1 MLEQILNFI
10 EQNQSWIMIVPTIL
24 FVVIVVLWT
33 IRGFMK
39 GFRKGIIQFI
49 LMLVA
54 IALSV
59 LVFALLTADRGKM
72 LYQLFGS
79 SICESTGISMPDDFN
94 QILNTNV
101 RPEDV
106 TLIDCLFTV
115 IFKQAEIEAGGIE
128 YIPIEAYDSISA
140 VAEMTFRI
148 GVALIALIA
157 FFIFKILLYLLVY
170 LPKKKKKRYQKK
182 LERRKKVYKKRRI
195 LGGVVGLVRGGIV
208 GVCCVGLIGTLLY
221 LVTAGREPQETKF
234 TDETISNVY
243 DIDNMLKEFGN
254 TGILNA
260 FNNIKVDD
268 VPFYIFFVNSIVQ
281 AESTETGEVYY
292 FVNEITSLTGLG
304 QDLLDVFNLYGGESI
319 TIDHIKGSED
329 TLRALTDLFNSD
341 NKLEYDGD
349 MLTFE
354 EALTRVVEKYEG
366 TVLFFNL
373 AKAAISTCVLNIET
387 LTEGTGLEDSYMVNV
402 VTTMFTSEDNDPYYI
417 SPYDLVTGNDIK
429 EILVG
434 LTKSISEIL
443 DLMNYK
449 DTTDPNSNTYNIGQI
464 NRTFAIISPIQESLN
479 NLSIFTNNP
488 EDVVENDELIVKEKR
503 TKINRSLDRAIDYS
517 FKYFSEELGNNYEN
531 PYLNINTDW
540 LNDLDDIIASV
551 NDISQIT
558 LSIENEM
565 IEANTNLFGGLDMVF
580 AADYQNR
587 EVIDNAYDELVN
599 KIAVFDSV
607 STLFES
613 DLMYDLVYDNFLNQ
627 MLNSV
632 NNTTDSNIKMPRN
645 ITWQD
650 EGDTPGE
657 FRVLFNTLRELV
669 RSGILDELANE
680 NYNLITVDS
689 ILATLG
695 EQYDEDEILINY
707 TLNSKVLYYS
717 ISLLLTN
724 LHVDDLEVLV
734 PDEAMSEV
742 EGVKLINKEE
752 LANLLLT
759 AKPVVSELIARDV
772 IEFADITADINVL
785 LDVMSLE
792 NVQDSIISSDI
803 LVATASNYLVNTV
816 DSDESI
822 ANYIVIPSYL
832 AYTDDNETN
841 QIIMKNWLG
850 EQGEF
855 ANLLYTLTLTNEDGS
870 KVLDIEKL
878 INNDTNYYVS
888 LMNISRPN
896 FDSLI
901 TSDIMHYSFTNILTT
916 MPSQD
921 SFSLII
927 PKSAYDVNYE
937 GNVISS
943 DELYNTLHAA
953 SLIAY
958 VNENNELDYNLDN
971 VQDNSSDVLKSM
983 IIHASL
989 INSIYQVSLDNDYIK
1004 LPNVYNNLNYDS
1016 NSDDYI
1022 FNQDFDTIAWVA
1034 NKEILNILEATK
1046 ALDIKLNSLI
1056 DGSFNQDEMTN
1067 KILLLND
1074 ELTEGTNKGKY
1085 IIEVVDA
1092 SKVLAMTMTNLLSS
1106 EDLSA
1111 YVSVPDTAKT
1121 GADNYGDSYVK
1132 DSEWYQLVSGLE
1144 YSLGINASN
1153 DKSVLEQ
1160 LQNIN
1165 NYVSNIFIGDY
1176 KAYEDKRD
1184 ILLKSYILE
1193 ATVVTNIYSNLE
1205 NNDTLVIPNYLSQDE
1220 YVNWYTEK
1228 TENNDTDL
1236 ARRISIVETGRK
1248 ELSNIMDVFK
1258 VTEIGEIYGE
1268 PNFEDEV
1275 ASKVTVYSLVIVQSD
1290 YENVDEFDTIKTNKL
1305 NVQATLVKSNVLKAS
1320 TLNTILRTNA
1330 VDIPSVDR
1338 TLLDYEKD
1346 NYNDIVKTNISE
1358 EYLNISF
1365 INEDYNTDDEM
1376 KYIFDALNELALNVS
1391 EVEPNTINMNAN
1403 VILTLNEESMI
1414 QSGTKLTNVL
1424 NSTVL
1429 SLTLTNE
1436 LDSAI
1441 DFIELNNLENDKEQ
1455 KYAVEIING
1464 DTYVRESEWS
1474 RLIDSLGEQGL
1485 GLSENDDIAEKLA
1498 NPIGLVNNV
1507 IGDPNDNPASD
1518 DEYIARRDTIFGSVI
1533 LEAAIKVKVE
1543 ESISSNE
1550 SSEDEVAT
1558 VVPIDTP
1565 WYLTRNDNGEVDINS
1580 SSEMT
1585 NVLDVFKIIGVED
1598 GNENYGEVISSKL
1611 NAADILVLSTDDGS
1625 TISHKI
1631 ALQQQLLS
1639 SYILHATMINN
1650 VMGIESL
1657 VKPSVLTRIT
1667 NDMELSTSLWLQ
1679 NEEMANLF
1687 GVADMLQ
1694 LTGEGN
1700 QINFD
1705 VDNILSSLKSSAD
1718 SRPIEELHQSSLAYL
1733 TVSNNVLNTVSN
1745 ETLGIVIAYSDISN
1759 VYENYNDLAIS
1770 YSELQY
1776 LVDDLNYLGVSSI
1789 SNETETIKVPTN
1801 SVLENEAL
1809 FSSNTMKL
1817 TISNKIINS
1826 TINDNISYV
1835 TYIPTA
1841 DEEILNTNV
1850 LTIVDNSYVASAETY
1865 NYFDAAEIKSFI
1877 KAINAFT
1884 TDSTDNDSFTFTV
1897 TLDSISNMDRAILE
1911 DVLESKL
1918 AHGLISNFLISINEA
1933 SNSEIIETTEG
1944 LVYHIYE
1951 TRLDELVNE
1960 KYIAKETILA
1970 YNQAN

>member
-10 EQNQSWIMIVPTIL
+10 EQNQSWIMLVPTIL

-106 TLIDCLFTV
+106 TLIDCLFTA

-170 LPKKKKKRYQKK
+170 LPFFKEKRYQKK

-254 TGILNA
+254 TGVLKA

-268 VPFYIFFVNSIVQ
+268 VPFYIFFVNSIAQ

-329 TLRALTDLFNSD
+329 TLQALTDLFNSD

-354 EALTRVVEKYEG
+354 EALTRVVEQYEG

-429 EILVG
+429 EIFVG
-434 LTKSISEIL
+434 LTKSIGEIL
-443 DLMNYK
+443 NLMNYK

-558 LSIENEM
+558 ISIENEM

-599 KIAVFDSV
+599 KIADFDSV

-650 EGDTPGE
+650 EDDTPGE

-669 RSGILDELANE
+669 RSGVLDELANE

-689 ILATLG
+689 ILATLS
-695 EQYDEDEILINY
+695 EQYDEDETLINY

-717 ISLLLTN
+717 MSLLLTN

-855 ANLLYTLTLTNEDGS
+855 ANLLHTLTLTNEDGS

-901 TSDIMHYSFTNILTT
+901 ASDIMHYSFTNILTT

-1022 FNQDFDTIAWVA
+1022 FNQDFDTITWVA

-1121 GADNYGDSYVK
+1121 EADNYGDSYVK

-1153 DKSVLEQ
+1153 EESVLEQ

-1290 YENVDEFDTIKTNKL
+1290 YENVDEFDTIKINKL

-1376 KYIFDALNELALNVS
+1376 KHIFDALNELALNVS

-1436 LDSAI
+1436 LASAI
-1441 DFIELNNLENDKEQ
+1441 DFITLNDLENDKEQ

-1464 DTYVRESEWS
+1464 DMYVRESEWS

-1565 WYLTRNDNGEVDINS
+1565 WYLTRKDNGEVDINS

-1611 NAADILVLSTDDGS
+1611 NAADILVLSTDDES

-1631 ALQQQLLS
+1631 ALQQQLFS

-1667 NDMELSTSLWLQ
+1667 NDMTLSDTLWIL
-1679 NEEMANLF
+1679 NSEMANLF

-1718 SRPIEELHQSSLAYL
+1718 NKPIDRLYSSSLAYL
-1733 TVSNNVLNTVSN
+1733 TVSNNVLDTTTNT
-1745 ETLGIVIAYSDISN
+1745 TLGIMILSDDVREYN
-1759 VYENYNDLAIS
+1759 GNYNDLAIRS
-1770 YSELQY
+1770 IELQA
-1776 LVDDLNYLGVSSI
+1776 LIDDLNYLGISSI
-1789 SNETETIKVPTN
+1789 SNETEAIKVPGN
-1801 SVLENEAL
+1801 DILNNEAL
-1809 FSSNTMKL
+1809 FSSNTL
-1817 TISNKIINS
+1817 RITISNKIITNTMNDS
-1826 TINDNISYV
+1826 TAYV
-1835 TYIPTA
+1835 TYIPT
-1841 DEEILNTNV
+1841 DNEDILSKNIITKV
-1850 LTIVDNSYVASAETY
+1850 EGSYIPSEQKY
-1865 NYFDAAEIKSFI
+1865 YYFDAAELRAFI
-1877 KAINAFT
+1877 KAINVMT
-1884 TDSTDNDSFTFTV
+1884 ESSSDNTSFTFSINNLSDITNMESNDLNTV
-1897 TLDSISNMDRAILE
+1897 LDSKI
-1911 DVLESKL
+1911 
-1918 AHGLISNFLISINEA
+1918 AHGILSNFLISVNET
-1933 SNSEIIETTEG
+1933 SGSEFITPTEG
-1944 LVYHIYE
+1944 LVYHVTEITLE
-1951 TRLDELVNE
+1951 SVTEE
-1960 KYIAKETILA
+1960 YIAKETIKQ
-1970 YNQAN
+1970 YVQN